1 MIVVKTSLLAARY
14 RIATERVSPL
24 PSPKSKNPKYP
35 TNTHASVNI
44 PNLASPRTARRCG
57 MAIKAETKGIAVPK
71 ALHQIPRYIAVTMGF
86 SEISMAWSDCRMLC
100 SAILDYGSIR
110 SSYLIEV
117 IFSMQLVKILFRM
130 NKYF

>member
-1 MIVVKTSLLAARY
+1 
-14 RIATERVSPL
+14 
-24 PSPKSKNPKYP
+24 
-35 TNTHASVNI
+35 
-44 PNLASPRTARRCG
+44 